1 MMDTAV
7 TPAPPCRPTS
17 RLVALIALAAA
28 TLGVVLSGCGG
39 DDKPATMVG
48 YALQPPTVVKDLSL
62 PDATSGSPFA
72 YQAPAGEV
80 IIAYFGY
87 TNCPDVCPVS
97 LAAAVQALN
106 ALTEEEREKVR
117 LIFISVDPERDTLER
132 LKEYTAYFHPGMVGA
147 TGTAGEIAALAKAY
161 GAGYVRQ
168 PARPDGSYAVD
179 HTTRT
184 YVVAPDGRLADTLE
198 LNAPAEKYLATVR
211 GLLK

>member
-1 MMDTAV
+1 MRTLQV
-7 TPAPPCRPTS
+7 LS
-17 RLVALIALAAA
+17 FLLAAA
-28 TLGVVLSGCGG
+28 IAGCSDQRVEPPTPKGG
-39 DDKPATMVG
+39 DFVLRSA
-48 YALQPPTVVKDLSL
+48 
-62 PDATSGSPFA
+62 
-72 YQAPAGEV
+72 AGPV
-80 IIAYFGY
+80 DSKVLRGKVLLIYFGY

-106 ALTEEEREKVR
+106 ALTAEEREKVR

-147 TGTAGEIAALAKAY
+147 TGTAEEIAALAKAY